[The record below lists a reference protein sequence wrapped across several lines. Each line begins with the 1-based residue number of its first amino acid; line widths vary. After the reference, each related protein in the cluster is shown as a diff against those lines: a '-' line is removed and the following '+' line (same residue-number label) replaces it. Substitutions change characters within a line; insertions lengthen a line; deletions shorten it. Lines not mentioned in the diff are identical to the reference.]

1 MLTIP
6 WISLFHAIFR
16 ILLPSLN
23 TEHTPR
29 PTVLTRIRAVRL
41 SAQRALMPSDPICD
55 IRGREDKFCLR
66 RELERQPQGVCSAV
80 RPTAANMSSS
90 TSTTANSDAETP
102 SRGEPTCSK
111 DQPPHCDS
119 LFLDA
124 GVRLVRDEDCLNG
137 PQRLVA
143 DGFLT
148 QEECA
153 TLLNLSRLKNSSID
167 VSTAKLMLLAS
178 DRTRL
183 YVEAYFRLKRR
194 LHINFVHLACRNA
207 TEGDTKI
214 PTDDPKK
221 IHMSLV
227 LMKIYRGLPSNVLA
241 SQIRR
246 MHHH

>member
-153 TLLNLSRLKNSSID
+153 TLLNLSESAIAGSGYSKAFPMTKYEAFSGVTARDLKERLKNSSID

-207 TEGDTKI
+207 TEGSI
-214 PTDDPKK
+214 A
-221 IHMSLV
+221 
-227 LMKIYRGLPSNVLA
+227 GA
-241 SQIRR
+241 
-246 MHHH
+246 